1 MTMNSALFI
10 ALRRLRAPIILLI
23 VVYAVGVIGMLLIP
37 GVDAA
42 GKPWR
47 MSVFDAFYFV
57 SYTATTIGFGE
68 IPFPFTYAQRLWA
81 TVVIY
86 LSVLAWAYA
95 IGTIFA
101 LTQDR
106 SFRQTLAQQSF
117 ARAVNRLREPFY
129 LICGLGETGMM
140 VARALDRLD
149 RCFVAVDIREE
160 RIAELDLQDF
170 RRDGPAI
177 VGDARTPGVLLDAGL
192 NHPQCI
198 GILGL
203 TSDDSANL
211 AVAIAAKLM
220 HPDVPVLCRALD
232 RAVCSNM
239 ASFGTDHIINP
250 FVTYGELLALAIE
263 APGHYRLFNLM
274 TAMPG
279 RRTERGTPPPRGR
292 WIVCGYGRFGQ
303 EVVSR
308 FIEQRMD
315 VTIIDPK
322 PIDAAMERPQHAA
335 TAYVRGTGTE
345 VGPLMQAGV
354 TSCVGIVAGTDD
366 DINNLS
372 IAVTARELNP
382 DLYVI
387 LRRNL
392 QANRQLFEAYGAH
405 HTLVPSELIAHRS
418 LAIMTT
424 PLLSR
429 FLKKMRER
437 DDGDAA
443 ALAQHIETLTF
454 EHVPYTWTAVI
465 DAGDSASIHH
475 HLRTTGAEVR
485 LAVLTADPV
494 KRDASLACLP
504 LMIEREGKELLL
516 PAAAEPLR
524 IGDRVLF
531 CGMRAARIAQRSIR
545 QNANVFDYVHSGRE
559 IRGGWMWQAITRRAS
574 PRRATST

>member
-1 MTMNSALFI
+1 MNSALFI

-23 VVYAVGVIGMLLIP
+23 VVYAIGVIGMVLIP

-47 MSVFDAFYFV
+47 MSFFDAFYFV

-68 IPFPFTYAQRLWA
+68 IPFPFSYAQRLWVTA
-81 TVVIY
+81 VIY
-86 LSVLAWAYA
+86 MSVLAWAYA

-106 SFRQTLAQQSF
+106 SFRQTLALQAF
-117 ARAVNRLREPFY
+117 TRVVGRLQEPFY

-149 RCFVAVDIREE
+149 RCFVAVDIRDE

-170 RRDGPAI
+170 RRDAPAI
-177 VGDARTPGVLLDAGL
+177 VGDARTPGVLLSAGL
-192 NHPQCI
+192 NHPKCI

-220 HPDVPVLCRALD
+220 HPEVPVLCRALD
-232 RAVCSNM
+232 RSVCSNM
-239 ASFGTDHIINP
+239 SSFGTDHIINP
-250 FVTYGELLALAIE
+250 FVTFGELLALAIE
-263 APGHYRLFNLM
+263 APAQYRLFKLM
-274 TAMPG
+274 TGMPG
-279 RRTERGTPPPRGR
+279 QRIDEGTPPPRGR

-303 EVVSR
+303 EVVAR
-308 FIEQRMD
+308 FAEQRMD

-322 PIDAAMERPQHAA
+322 PIETIKDSLNRAGP

-345 VGPLMQAGV
+345 TGPLLEAGV
-354 TSCVGIVAGTDD
+354 DDCVGIVAGTDD
-366 DINNLS
+366 DVNNLS

-382 DLYVI
+382 DVYVI

-392 QANRQLFEAYGAH
+392 QSNRPLFDAYGAH
-405 HTLVPSELIAHRS
+405 LTLVPSELIAHRS

-429 FLKKMRER
+429 FLARMRER
-437 DDGDAA
+437 SDTDAS
-443 ALAQHIETLTF
+443 ALATHIETLTF
-454 EHVPYTWTAVI
+454 AHVPYTWTAVI
-465 DAGDSASIHH
+465 DNRDSPSLHQ
-475 HLRTTGAEVR
+475 HLQATGAQVT
-485 LAVLTADPV
+485 LDVLMTDPSD
-494 KRDASLACLP
+494 RDATLACLA
-504 LMIEREGKELLL
+504 LMIVRDGEDVLL
-516 PAAAEPLR
+516 PAASEPLR
-524 IGDRVLF
+524 IGDQVLF
-531 CGMRAARIAQRSIR
+531 CGMRSARIAQRSIR
-545 QNANVFDYVHSGRE
+545 QNVNVFDYVHSGRE
-559 IRGGWMWQAITRRAS
+559 IPGGWVWQTITRAS
-574 PRRATST
+574 GKRRAAST

>member
-1 MTMNSALFI
+1 MNSALFI
-10 ALRRLRAPIILLI
+10 ALRRLRTPIILLI
-23 VVYAVGVIGMLLIP
+23 VVYAIGVIGMVLIP

-47 MSVFDAFYFV
+47 MSLFDAFYFV

-68 IPFPFTYAQRLWA
+68 IPFPFSYAQRLWVTA
-81 TVVIY
+81 VIY
-86 LSVLAWAYA
+86 MSVLAWAYA

-106 SFRQTLAQQSF
+106 SFRQTLAHQSF
-117 ARAVNRLREPFY
+117 TRVVGRMREPFY

-170 RRDGPAI
+170 RRDAPAI
-177 VGDARTPGVLLDAGL
+177 VGDARTPGVLLSAGL
-192 NHPQCI
+192 AHPQCI

-220 HPDVPVLCRALD
+220 QPDVPVLCRALD
-232 RAVCSNM
+232 RSVCSNM

-250 FVTYGELLALAIE
+250 FVTFGELLALAIE
-263 APGHYRLFNLM
+263 APDQYRLFKLM
-274 TAMPG
+274 TGMPG
-279 RRTERGTPPPRGR
+279 QRIDDGTPPPRGR

-308 FIEQRMD
+308 FIEQRME

-322 PIDAAMERPQHAA
+322 PLEAIKDRIGRADA
-335 TAYVRGTGTE
+335 TAYVHGTGTE
-345 VGPLMQAGV
+345 AGPLLQAGV
-354 TSCVGIVAGTDD
+354 ETCVGIVAGTDD
-366 DINNLS
+366 DVNNLS

-382 DLYVI
+382 DVYVI

-392 QANRQLFEAYGAH
+392 QSNRPLFEAYGAH
-405 HTLVPSELIAHRS
+405 LTLVPSELIAHRS

-429 FLKKMRER
+429 FLSRMRER
-437 DDGDAA
+437 DEADASA
-443 ALAQHIETLTF
+443 VAQHIESLTF
-454 EHVPYTWTAVI
+454 AHVPYTWTAVI
-465 DAGDSASIHH
+465 DTRDSPSLHQHLLSGDAQ
-475 HLRTTGAEVR
+475 VR
-485 LAVLTADPV
+485 LDVLMTDPAN
-494 KRDASLACLP
+494 RAAALPCLP
-504 LMIEREGKELLL
+504 LMIVRDGADILL
-516 PAAAEPLR
+516 PPPSEPLR
-524 IGDRVLF
+524 IGDQVLF

-545 QNANVFDYVHSGRE
+545 QNVNVFDYVHSGRE
-559 IRGGWMWQAITRRAS
+559 IPGGWVWQALTRGGTKRRA
-574 PRRATST
+574 AST